1 MMNYLGLHHN
11 LKIALYVVGGTA
23 AAYITLVIIA
33 LVACFAFA
41 AYLQYA
47 KGKRADKIRAWV
59 TDQLF
64 IKERM
69 KAATPEEIRK
79 AGGKKA
85 YKQLVKG
92 AIAMARLK
100 EAVELINDEHAKQ
113 NA

>member
-69 KAATPEEIRK
+69 KAATPEEISK

-92 AIAMARLK
+92 AMAVARIN
-100 EAVELINDEHAKQ
+100 EAVERINKEHTKQ